1 MRKVQRRAVEVSDG
15 IKQTI
20 EKEESVS
27 FSQEEIIGGD

>member
-20 EKEESVS
+20 EKEECQL
-27 FSQEEIIGGD
+27 FARGNIGGD